1 MGLEHAAWWPRA
13 RSHKTCAGPECPAMS
28 GRAGERTVFW
38 GGEDR
43 QGRRV
48 WWATAKLNALI
59 LMGDWCAAAQ
69 PNIENQARSEFDD
82 GGCSLEGAILMDK
95 RVRSC
100 GAGGVCLPLD
110 GGG

>member
-1 MGLEHAAWWPRA
+1 MPPGAAGKA
-13 RSHKTCAGPECPAMS
+13 HHCAMS
-28 GRAGERTVFW
+28 
-38 GGEDR
+38 
-43 QGRRV
+43 
-48 WWATAKLNALI
+48 KALI

-69 PNIENQARSEFDD
+69 PNIGNQARGEFED